1 MTGTLELKL
10 NKPYFDIMVRV
21 EYEYGS
27 DSGVH
32 TFPNGDPGYPGSE
45 EIDIEGV
52 FTEDNVMHIM
62 DLYTAEQLKEELMDK
77 ISEHE
82 NK

>member
-1 MTGTLELKL
+1 MTRTLELKPD
-10 NKPYFDIMVRV
+10 KPYFDIMVRV
-21 EYEYGS
+21 EYEYSS
-27 DSGVH
+27 DPGVH

-52 FTEDNVMHIM
+52 FTEGNVMHIM
-62 DLYTAEQLKEELMDK
+62 DLYTAEQIEEELMNK